1 MRPGGSGRAFI
12 GLIVVAVGVLLLLGN
27 LGVGDFSPWEYAPS
41 LLIVLGLWA
50 LVRSGFRGSIGPW
63 ILIGL
68 GIAIQL
74 SILDEVPDVVRGAI
88 WPVLIIVAG
97 VLLILTRASLGGGG
111 STTSRSGSGLN
122 HVAVFNSVND
132 EVDGPF
138 TGLQATTLFGGAE
151 YDLRRARVERPPAVI
166 DLTCMFGGVE
176 LRLPEDWTVHNDI
189 VALFG
194 GVDDKREDPGAQDE
208 ATVSIRGTVL
218 FGGLTIKD

>member
-1 MRPGGSGRAFI
+1 MRPGGSGRVLI

-74 SILDEVPDVVRGAI
+74 SVLDEVPDVVRGAI

-122 HVAVFNSVND
+122 HVAVFTSVND

-138 TGLQATTLFGGAE
+138 AGLQATTLFGGAE

-166 DLTCMFGGVE
+166 DVTCMFGGVE
-176 LRLPEDWTVHNDI
+176 LRVPEDWTVHNDI

-194 GVDDKREDPGAQDE
+194 GVDDKRDDPSAEDE

>member
-1 MRPGGSGRAFI
+1 MRRGGSGGVLI

-27 LGVGDFSPWEYAPS
+27 LGFGDFSPWEYAPS

-74 SILDEVPDVVRGAI
+74 SVLDEVPDVIRGAI

-97 VLLILTRASLGGGG
+97 VLLILTRTSFGGGA
-111 STTSRSGSGLN
+111 STASRSGGGLN
-122 HVAVFNSVND
+122 QVAVFNSVED

-138 TGLQATTLFGGAE
+138 IGLQATTLFGGAE

-166 DLTCMFGGVE
+166 DVTCMFGGVE
-176 LRLPEDWTVHNDI
+176 LRVPEDWTVHNDI

-194 GVDDKREDPGAQDE
+194 GVDDKREDAGAE
-208 ATVSIRGTVL
+208 GPATVSIRGTVL